1 MRKNKIRNLF
11 VSAALIAGSASPAYA
26 AGKPVIKKS
35 KSKNK
40 KLKKKVIKK
49 ENLKIKSKK
58 RAKKITVK
66 NSDVLYDQT
75 SYIKNYNR
83 ENADFIAAHIMNWEN
98 DIDISS
104 LNIYISLKNPQKSLD
119 TGQLRKIYNLM
130 LITHPEI
137 IQTDGSYQITYNT
150 GTGLITH
157 LMPKYILKPEEY
169 DEAVRKVNA
178 EISKIVKQANKVK
191 KKKGTKKAVIKVND
205 LLKKKISYDTNAKY
219 GVNAYGALIK
229 RKAYCMGYSRAFSMC
244 MTKMKIK
251 CLYEMK
257 KDGTH
262 IWNRVRIGNKWLVV
276 DVTANDEDP
285 LEENLLSEKH
295 HEVEEIITVIV

>member
-1 MRKNKIRNLF
+1 MRKSKIRNLF
-11 VSAALIAGSASPAYA
+11 VSAAIIAGSASPAYA
-26 AGKPVIKKS
+26 TGKPVIKKS
-35 KSKNK
+35 NSKNK
-40 KLKKKVIKK
+40 KIKKKVIQK
-49 ENLKIKSKK
+49 NKSKK
-58 RAKKITVK
+58 KAKKITVK
-66 NSDVLYDQT
+66 SSDVLYDQT

-104 LNIYISLKNPQKSLD
+104 LNIYINLKNPQKSLD
-119 TGQLRKIYNLM
+119 TGQLRKVYNLM
-130 LITHPEI
+130 LISHPEI
-137 IQTDGSYQITYNT
+137 IQTDGCYQITYNT

-157 LMPKYILKPEEY
+157 LMPKYILKTEEY
-169 DEAVRKVNA
+169 DEAVKKVNA

-191 KKKGTKKAVIKVND
+191 KKKGTRKAIIKVND
-205 LLKKKISYDTNAKY
+205 LLKKKISYDTKAKY

-244 MTKMKIK
+244 MAKMKIR

-262 IWNRVRIGNKWLVV
+262 IWNRVKIGNKWLVV

-295 HEVEEIITVIV
+295 HEIEEIITVIV